1 MILFDVLNIIEKASD
16 YTLGEKMSE
25 IKELTSEK
33 AFGLRKL
40 STVQL
45 LNFCLGFFG
54 LQFAWQMRIIL
65 SGPVTE
71 GLGASPFIFGL
82 IWLAG
87 PVTGMVVQPIIG
99 ALSDNTNTKF
109 GRRRPYLMLGA
120 ILAALALWAFPN
132 SANIAQLLADK
143 CPVSPM
149 VVSFVISFIAV
160 FFILFALYG
169 LLGIV
174 FKNLKSAIKKIGLL
188 LSVPFAIWGAF
199 PLAKLLNLIVDFGGF
214 LNLFGGLI
222 VAAIMI
228 WVIDAC
234 VNAAQGPYRAL
245 IPDNIV
251 SEQHSIANS
260 YLSFAIGLGSVIAAG
275 TAPFLKWALN
285 YNMSIEAQFVM
296 AALAFALGMTWTC
309 ITFKEKPVE
318 TKADVAS
325 DGETVDVQQP
335 SFVENFATFL
345 KSSPEV
351 FKICTMQF
359 FTWIG
364 VMCMFIF
371 FTQFATH
378 TVFGVPDLTS
388 VDEAVK
394 AQYAGAINEATNFA
408 SICFA
413 ILNLVCFVVSIPIGL
428 LSTKFGNKTVH
439 IVSLLTMALA
449 YLLMTF
455 ISNPVA
461 IMVLMGVAGIGWASI
476 LALPFAM
483 LSEYIQKGSEG
494 LNYHWE
500 YSFLIGA
507 IVLFISTIVT
517 KMIQEKRV

>member
-1 MILFDVLNIIEKASD
+1 
-16 YTLGEKMSE
+16 MSE
-25 IKELTSEK
+25 NNNASSN
-33 AFGLRKL
+33 GLRKL
-40 STVQL
+40 TTIQL

-99 ALSDNTNTKF
+99 ALSDNTHTKF

-120 ILAALALWAFPN
+120 ILAAIALWAFPN
-132 SANIAQLLADK
+132 SANIAQLLSNK
-143 CPVSPM
+143 LHLPMPV
-149 VVSFVISFIAV
+149 
-160 FFILFALYG
+160 
-169 LLGIV
+169 
-174 FKNLKSAIKKIGLL
+174 
-188 LSVPFAIWGAF
+188 
-199 PLAKLLNLIVDFGGF
+199 
-214 LNLFGGLI
+214 FGGLI

-228 WVIDAC
+228 WIIDAC

-251 SEQHSIANS
+251 PEQHSIANS

-275 TAPFLKWALN
+275 TAPFLKWAFN
-285 YNMSIEAQFVM
+285 YQMSIEAQFIM
-296 AALAFALGMTWTC
+296 AALAFFLGMSWTC
-309 ITFKEKPVE
+309 ITFKEKSAQKE
-318 TKADVAS
+318 NQLKS
-325 DGETVDVQQP
+325 DSDNEKTEKS
-335 SFVENFATFL
+335 SFWDDFKTFL

-351 FKICTMQF
+351 YKICMMQF

-371 FTQFATH
+371 FTQFAIH
-378 TVFGVPDLTS
+378 TVFQVPDLTTAT
-388 VDEAVK
+388 EATK
-394 AQYAGAINEATNFA
+394 ALYAQATSEATNFS

-413 ILNLVCFVVSIPIGL
+413 ILNLVCFIVSIPIGI
-428 LSTKFGNKTVH
+428 LSTKFGNKKVH
-439 IVSLLTMALA
+439 IVSLLIMAIA
-449 YLLMTF
+449 YLLMTLTAN
-455 ISNPVA
+455 SKA
-461 IMVLMGVAGIGWASI
+461 IMLLMGIAGIGWSSI

-494 LNYHWE
+494 AVMGIFNIFIAGPQVLVCTVIAWFISKCIMQTPQGINYHWE

-507 IVLFISTIVT
+507 IVLFISVIITN
-517 KMIQEKRV
+517 MIKEKA

>member
-1 MILFDVLNIIEKASD
+1 M
-16 YTLGEKMSE
+16 GENTNQ
-25 IKELTSEK
+25 LQN
-33 AFGLRKL
+33 GLRKL

-109 GRRRPYLMLGA
+109 GRRRPYLMIGA

-132 SANIAQLLADK
+132 SANIAQLIADK
-143 CPVSPM
+143 LHMPMPV
-149 VVSFVISFIAV
+149 
-160 FFILFALYG
+160 
-169 LLGIV
+169 
-174 FKNLKSAIKKIGLL
+174 
-188 LSVPFAIWGAF
+188 
-199 PLAKLLNLIVDFGGF
+199 
-214 LNLFGGLI
+214 FGGLI
-222 VAAIMI
+222 VAAITI
-228 WVIDAC
+228 WIIDAC

-245 IPDNIV
+245 IPDNV
-251 SEQHSIANS
+251 VPEQHSIANS

-285 YNMSIEAQFVM
+285 YQMSIEAQFIM
-296 AALAFALGMTWTC
+296 AALAFLLGMTWTC
-309 ITFKEKPVE
+309 VTFKEKSTEEKPKNDDEVCE
-318 TKADVAS
+318 NK
-325 DGETVDVQQP
+325 QP
-335 SFVENFATFL
+335 QKTSFMDNFKTFL
-345 KSSPEV
+345 QSSPEV
-351 FKICTMQF
+351 YKICMMQF

-371 FTQFATH
+371 FTQFAIH
-378 TVFGVPDLTS
+378 TVFNVPDLTTAT
-388 VDEAVK
+388 EAVK
-394 AQYAGAINEATNFA
+394 SQYAMATAEATNFS

-413 ILNLVCFVVSIPIGL
+413 ILNLVCFVVSIPIGM
-428 LSTKFGNKTVH
+428 LSTKFGNRKIH
-439 IVSLLTMALA
+439 IVSLLIMALA

-455 ISNPVA
+455 TSNPKA
-461 IMVLMGVAGIGWASI
+461 IMILMGVAGIGWASI

-483 LSEYIQKGSEG
+483 LSEYIKKGSEGAVMGIFNIFIAGPQILVCTLIAWFISKCVMNTPQG

-507 IVLFISTIVT
+507 IVLFASVIIT
-517 KMIQEKRV
+517 KMIQEKKPE